1 MNRSPGLLGLTP
13 RPRKTSS
20 QMGAGGYHRG
30 YGDVNLSLY
39 GSIRPRWFE
48 EDEFIEFEEEFEE
61 EFNDFDEEDDYY
73 ELIEFIDNQRW

>member
-1 MNRSPGLLGLTP
+1 MNKSPGLLGLTP

-20 QMGAGGYHRG
+20 QMGAGGYRRG

-39 GSIRPRWFE
+39 GSIRPRWLE
-48 EDEFIEFEEEFEE
+48 EEFNEFDEFDEEFEE
-61 EFNDFDEEDDYY
+61 EFNEEDDYY